1 MRKLHFLILSLILSI
16 GLFFRT
22 YQIIERFEF
31 AHDADLYSW
40 IVKDIVVNH
49 HFRLIGQLTSAPGIF
64 IWPLFYYLLVPFF
77 ILAKMDPVGV
87 LIPSIILGIFT
98 MFSYYYVFSRLFNQ
112 EIGLIGAFLY
122 AVLLATIGSDRWV
135 VPTVTSSIWSIWY
148 FFIIVKFSQRD
159 FSVLPFLGILIG
171 LIWHIH
177 IALLPILITI
187 PIVLIRTRKIPG
199 LKQIIGF
206 LLITL
211 LASSPFIIFEAR
223 HNFSQTRSM
232 FNNFTANF
240 GMDKNISEIKE
251 LVLGSQNNNAK
262 LNLDPASKFSLEVEP
277 QTPKIGDT
285 VNLKITTK
293 NPKYSTLVI
302 ITDCGN
308 PKQFEIGSITA
319 VFKWS
324 TVTCS
329 EGNHKIIAIARTSTD
344 PPLKIIFDKFINVL
358 GKENTNINNLFIFPL
373 HLPGTIQ
380 YIVTIVILL
389 SPLFAWRMKSLT
401 TDQFLICYAWILA
414 VFLFFSFSSIIVS
427 EYYLASISVIFI
439 SSITVI
445 LHKIYQIKPLGQ
457 Y

>member
-64 IWPLFYYLLVPFF
+64 IGPLFYYLLVPFF

-177 IALLPILITI
+177 IALVPILITI

-329 EGNHKIIAIARTSTD
+329 EGS
-344 PPLKIIFDKFINVL
+344 
-358 GKENTNINNLFIFPL
+358 
-373 HLPGTIQ
+373 
-380 YIVTIVILL
+380 
-389 SPLFAWRMKSLT
+389 
-401 TDQFLICYAWILA
+401 ICRI
-414 VFLFFSFSSIIVS
+414 
-427 EYYLASISVIFI
+427 
-439 SSITVI
+439 
-445 LHKIYQIKPLGQ
+445 
-457 Y
+457 